1 MFNDLFFDNFIFGSF
16 SSISYSYLFKFFSD
30 LYVIVVYLIIG
41 RLKGIKRSLG

>member
-1 MFNDLFFDNFIFGSF
+1 MFNDLFFDNFIFVSF

-41 RLKGIKRSLG
+41 RLKGIMRSLG